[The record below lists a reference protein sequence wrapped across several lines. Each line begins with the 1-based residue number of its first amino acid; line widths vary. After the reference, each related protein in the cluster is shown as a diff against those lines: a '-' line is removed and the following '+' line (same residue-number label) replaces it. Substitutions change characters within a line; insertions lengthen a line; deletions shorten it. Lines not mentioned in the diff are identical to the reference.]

1 MLTGVMIFISYQ
13 VYSNPESGTKE
24 QGDVYRNLPFS
35 MPEVSQPSFPDYEVN
50 IRDFGALSDGVTL
63 NTEAINNAIKAVSSK
78 GGGKVIIPE
87 GLWLTGPVVL
97 LSNVNLYVEKN
108 ALIVFSSDTSL
119 YPIID
124 TSFEGLETKRCQSP
138 ISAMNAENIAIT
150 GNGVFD
156 GAGDRWRPVKKDKMT
171 ERQWKNLVSS
181 GGKVDENGKVWYP
194 DAGALKASVL
204 MTGQN
209 NGQKEITDE
218 EWTYMKSWLR
228 PVMLSIVKSKRI
240 LLEGVTF
247 KNSPGWC
254 IHPLSCESLTLND
267 VKVFNP
273 WYSQNGDAL
282 DVESCKNV
290 LVTNC
295 FFDAG
300 DDAICL
306 KSGKDEDGRRRGE
319 PCENVI
325 IKNNTVL
332 HGHGGFVIGS
342 EMSGGVRNVYVS
354 GCSFV
359 GTDVGLRFKST
370 RGRGGVV
377 ENIFIDNINMIDI
390 PNDALTMDLYY
401 AVNDFPETPIPDVN
415 EETPVFRNIYISNVL
430 CRGAGRAV
438 YFNGLPEMPLKNI
451 FIKNMTVTN
460 AKKGIVINQASQ
472 VNMENIK
479 VERGTINQMAEGLE
493 ETEKMKNEFISSVSH
508 ELRTPLTSIRGWVET
523 LRTLDDPEDENYRK
537 GLEIINNETARLY
550 NMVEELL
557 DFSRLQNG
565 RLKMDCRLLD
575 LVAELTDAVLFCEA
589 RIQREGLLLSYN
601 EPEEMIPVYA
611 DPDRLR
617 QVFINI
623 LDNAIKYSAPGGRIT
638 VKIWQGE
645 YKAFIEIIDQGR
657 GIPPEDLENVKT
669 KFYKGSNSV
678 RGSGIGLALVDS
690 IMTALDGTLDLKSTL
705 GRGTVVTLG
714 LPLYKR

>member
-1 MLTGVMIFISYQ
+1 MNGILKKDLRVVLTGVMIFISYQ

-97 LSNVNLYVEKN
+97 LSNVNLYAEKN

-124 TSFEGLETKRCQSP
+124 TSFEGLDTKRCQSP

-254 IHPLSCESLTLND
+254 IHPLSCESLILND

-290 LVTNC
+290 VVTNC
-295 FFDAG
+295 LFDAG
-300 DDAICL
+300 DDAICI
-306 KSGKDEDGRRRGE
+306 KSGKDADGRRRGE

-325 IKNNTVL
+325 VKDNTVL
-332 HGHGGFVIGS
+332 HGHGGFVVGS
-342 EMSGGVRNVYVS
+342 EMSGGVRNVYVAD
-354 GCSFV
+354 CTFI

-377 ENIFIDNINMIDI
+377 ENIYVDNINMINI
-390 PNDALTMDLYY
+390 PGDALIADLYY
-401 AVNDFPETPIPDVN
+401 AVKEAPGAPVPAVT
-415 EETPVFRNIYISNVL
+415 EETPAFKNIHISNVS
-430 CRGAGRAV
+430 CKGAGRAM
-438 YFNGLPEMPLKNI
+438 FLNGLPEMPIEN
-451 FIKNMTVTN
+451 FSVKNMKVTN
-460 AKKGIVINQASQ
+460 AQKGAFINKVTGITLENIEIETADDAYLQVENATDIVIDGKAYDKIS
-472 VNMENIK
+472 
-479 VERGTINQMAEGLE
+479 ER
-493 ETEKMKNEFISSVSH
+493 
-508 ELRTPLTSIRGWVET
+508 
-523 LRTLDDPEDENYRK
+523 
-537 GLEIINNETARLY
+537 
-550 NMVEELL
+550 
-557 DFSRLQNG
+557 
-565 RLKMDCRLLD
+565 RLL
-575 LVAELTDAVLFCEA
+575 T
-589 RIQREGLLLSYN
+589 QN
-601 EPEEMIPVYA
+601 
-611 DPDRLR
+611 
-617 QVFINI
+617 
-623 LDNAIKYSAPGGRIT
+623 
-638 VKIWQGE
+638 
-645 YKAFIEIIDQGR
+645 
-657 GIPPEDLENVKT
+657 
-669 KFYKGSNSV
+669 
-678 RGSGIGLALVDS
+678 
-690 IMTALDGTLDLKSTL
+690 
-705 GRGTVVTLG
+705 
-714 LPLYKR
+714 